1 MTKTITFIL
10 NPVID
15 HQTLL
20 DQVSHIFQLK
30 VKFRNKSLVGAT
42 NKRQRISKVQ
52 SKIDN
57 SQKLATQGTQDE
69 EKRKKQTQ
77 NNVLGT
83 NIRKQ
88 TQTT

>member
-1 MTKTITFIL
+1 MTETIMFIL

-15 HQTLL
+15 HQTLS
-20 DQVSHIFQLK
+20 DQVSHIFQFK
-30 VKFRNKSLVGAT
+30 SNKSLVGPT
-42 NKRQRISKVQ
+42 NKRQKKPKVQ

-77 NNVLGT
+77 NNVCWAPIYS
-83 NIRKQ
+83 NKHKQ
-88 TQTT
+88 HK